1 MTGNGW
7 DMGRLRGEK
16 WDGSDTNTVLM
27 YEIPTKKLI

>member
-16 WDGSDTNTVLM
+16 WNGSDIKTVII
-27 YEIPTKKLI
+27 YENPPKS

>member
-16 WDGSDTNTVLM
+16 WYGSDTNTVLM
-27 YEIPTKKLI
+27 YEIPTKTLI